1 LTSPTTLPLVVLMV
15 LLVVTRPLEE
25 RWWKAGR
32 ISDRV
37 AAWLIAGR
45 LVVLAAG
52 FGVIVGLAPVEVLV
66 LTGIGLLAAFILE
79 PVAQRRIA
87 AVRDRDRTRTG

>member
-1 LTSPTTLPLVVLMV
+1 
-15 LLVVTRPLEE
+15 
-25 RWWKAGR
+25 
-32 ISDRV
+32 
-37 AAWLIAGR
+37 
-45 LVVLAAG
+45 VLAAG